1 MIHRWKSSPKTQAC
15 TCVLYGLV
23 VALSLCLS
31 AGAADGVEIRTDAV
45 AVLPAG
51 GYTPDTAKLAA
62 AIVDAKGKDMVAELE
77 RRLGGRPDAM
87 VFFCQEQGQIR
98 RLVSEIRA
106 AAPGVPLVGCR
117 TSRSFFFDKDRAI
130 LSACTLVGL
139 KGDGVQIKTASAAYS
154 DEKSMVAAGAELAR
168 KLKPADGRGVLLLLT
183 DARISHGWE
192 AVPMYEAMQEQLGRQ
207 VVLIGGNATY
217 GERSLLIHND
227 KVSLKQ
233 HVGLMISGPVV
244 YKMLQDP
251 AKPAITKPLKI
262 TKAVNGNE
270 IVQLDGR
277 PWQAVYREAL
287 APHEP
292 AELLNEALGEQQNRK
307 AWAAKISKRYPFA
320 VLMEGNQPLVRYAPG
335 LRGDAESGYRLY
347 VHSLVE
353 QDLGDRI
360 VILRPEADQIGKHIG
375 PALSRLGKD
384 MPDGSNL
391 TVFCP
396 CESELRLTEAK
407 HHKTFIDGMRKQAAS
422 HGPVFGFFPCGEHG
436 AWFDPAR
443 DKQVHRAR
451 YHQLSYPMARVVAAP
466 AAAEAL
472 KGDPHNIYVD
482 ASAEAGD
489 GSATRP
495 FPTLTEAL
503 AAWKATAKP
512 DPKERMT
519 IHVAAGTYK
528 PKAVGGKEDIPAAGW
543 SITRPIRVI
552 GSYRRAGGEWK
563 LKPHDGA
570 VELGYPETV
579 IDLAK
584 RGRAFHV
591 DAPRVKHGKKAAPV
605 RLQGL
610 SIRNG
615 RSDDDG
621 GAVLSKGNAP
631 LEILDCDFV
640 GNRAAW
646 RGGAVC
652 ADPANRSTVAYIYNC
667 VFKSNAATGDDG
679 WGGGLYSEA
688 ETFVKK
694 CRFYDNRAAHG
705 AACGGEDSSGW
716 WVAFALM
723 YANEGDFAL
732 HLRPRRMDDG
742 QLRNSR
748 ALSWAVDDG
757 VSGRSYTRKHI
768 WGAGMHLR
776 LVRSTIAD
784 NDAGGIRLVDP
795 VDATQTPRP
804 GRDMEEL
811 LIRGVIVAGNRGVG
825 ISYDPS
831 GSEARAIIQ
840 VNNSWGN
847 AGGNWGGA
855 ASITGNNK
863 SADPL
868 FRDGGNPDLDKRD
881 YSLRPGSPSIAWA
894 DYRGPW
900 MAEGHGE
907 RSTGDLAGNDAFP
920 GARGDMGAYV
930 HVPREGEP
938 KVNRDK
944 PGGLTVHTFYVD
956 RDWPGPYKGTA
967 AAPFQSITAAVNAV
981 DSFRGPHEI
990 YNIRIA
996 DGLYDRSVE
1005 GFGGF
1010 GIDLSYQIVNLFG
1023 GYQGWNPESGTRST
1037 GSGQAGEGAKFDW
1050 SEKARKPRSTIVDPQ
1065 GKSRAFVTNQEAMT
1079 QHRLDGLTIRNG
1091 WVVGHG
1097 GAVCVQGLGGE
1108 AAMVAFNDCLF
1119 ENNECTGEGGAVAV
1133 TTGDF
1138 PAYLTHCDFVNNRA
1152 GGSGGAVYWLTWEAS
1167 LPLPLLNCRFTG
1179 NRAAGDGGA
1188 VFFGSNET
1196 GIVLEDCVLERNL
1209 AAGVGGA
1216 ICQRPRSPENNLIPM
1231 ILRRCRLVNNDATGG
1246 GAVYVDR
1253 NLLTVLQ
1260 GCVVAGNGGDYA
1272 VYCRSLPAGRSDRHR
1287 KRNPTWRRVNPRW
1300 EGWRI
1305 QRLKLP
1311 AVYAEFCTFADN
1323 SGGGIY
1329 YKDHNPEPVNN
1340 DTAGVGVT
1348 DSIFTGNGGVP
1359 VADASGNHTA
1369 RGTVTWSLFH
1379 RNATDVGRRR
1389 RRGAEGTVA
1398 LGTGVVRADPLLDGE
1413 YRPRS
1418 GSPAMTTD
1426 KVRSYT
1432 DVNGDT
1438 VSLHPGYAMG
1448 ATGFTRDRADRQ
1460 GDWQRAEHDFHVD
1473 ASAKEDG
1480 DGSAA
1485 APFRTLAEAVAAINR
1500 MERTHRWADTYVV
1513 RVADGTYD
1521 AGADEKIKPARPEPA
1536 ERTDFAVD
1544 AKAPPAGLGEGLVIE
1559 KGRVS
1564 FVGSYAGDGNWRKR
1578 GPSAA
1583 LRAGKRTS
1591 VIDPGRHSRAMA
1603 AAASY
1608 DVALSFDGFVFRNG
1622 GSLHGGGA
1630 IRMYGGISFLG
1641 GVGRAE
1647 LALNDCTFENNRSW
1661 FAGGAV
1667 NIGGNC
1673 LSFTAEDCDFRNN
1686 EAGQGGALFLP
1697 NPPYCDGLAKDVKIS
1712 SCDFDRNRAA
1722 QAGGALWTNNRPG
1735 SVPLIEQTTF
1745 RFNAAAVADR
1755 PRGWTLPLR
1764 DGGAVFMVFCPHLPA
1779 DGNNAQIIDW
1789 PFGWQMSFGGKRTM
1803 QKTDIMTFR
1812 ECRFY
1817 GNKGRAGNVIQ
1828 SEPAFNQAERVFSWM
1843 PSWLFRDCRVDKSNW
1858 DGFHSRAHRR
1868 PGTEPFDPDIE
1879 AELTGHLRSADT
1891 PLATR
1896 RALDGLVRVSNPKT
1910 LALAADFLDD
1920 KQAQQAAA
1928 EAVIRIARG
1937 CDLITAS
1944 EDTRK
1949 HARSVISKA
1958 AGLVKNEKL
1967 RKAAEALL
1975 VTLDRKPA
1983 EATRAAKPPTVD
1995 GKLDDAI
2002 WDEAKPVDDFRVAG
2016 SAAPAA
2022 VATVVRWAYD
2032 GEHLYLAIRCEEPQ
2046 MAKLAASAKQRD
2058 SARIWRDDHVQVLLD
2073 ADFDRRT
2080 ALQILVN
2087 PAGTVLDREDQDAA
2101 WNGSYTVATRREQKA
2116 WVLEMA
2122 IPWKTLECK
2131 APTPGTAMGINICR
2145 RRVGSKKEPSGWIDT
2160 GGGNLDPRH
2169 FGILK
2174 YQ

>member
-1 MIHRWKSSPKTQAC
+1 MKTIPSFRRKHAILVLGALLF
-15 TCVLYGLV
+15 TCAPL
-23 VALSLCLS
+23 AR
-31 AGAADGVEIRTDAV
+31 AAD
-45 AVLPAG
+45 
-51 GYTPDTAKLAA
+51 
-62 AIVDAKGKDMVAELE
+62 
-77 RRLGGRPDAM
+77 
-87 VFFCQEQGQIR
+87 F
-98 RLVSEIRA
+98 
-106 AAPGVPLVGCR
+106 
-117 TSRSFFFDKDRAI
+117 
-130 LSACTLVGL
+130 
-139 KGDGVQIKTASAAYS
+139 
-154 DEKSMVAAGAELAR
+154 
-168 KLKPADGRGVLLLLT
+168 
-183 DARISHGWE
+183 
-192 AVPMYEAMQEQLGRQ
+192 
-207 VVLIGGNATY
+207 
-217 GERSLLIHND
+217 
-227 KVSLKQ
+227 
-233 HVGLMISGPVV
+233 
-244 YKMLQDP
+244 
-251 AKPAITKPLKI
+251 
-262 TKAVNGNE
+262 
-270 IVQLDGR
+270 
-277 PWQAVYREAL
+277 
-287 APHEP
+287 
-292 AELLNEALGEQQNRK
+292 
-307 AWAAKISKRYPFA
+307 
-320 VLMEGNQPLVRYAPG
+320 
-335 LRGDAESGYRLY
+335 
-347 VHSLVE
+347 
-353 QDLGDRI
+353 
-360 VILRPEADQIGKHIG
+360 
-375 PALSRLGKD
+375 
-384 MPDGSNL
+384 
-391 TVFCP
+391 
-396 CESELRLTEAK
+396 
-407 HHKTFIDGMRKQAAS
+407 
-422 HGPVFGFFPCGEHG
+422 
-436 AWFDPAR
+436 
-443 DKQVHRAR
+443 
-451 YHQLSYPMARVVAAP
+451 
-466 AAAEAL
+466 
-472 KGDPHNIYVD
+472 YVD
-482 ASAEAGD
+482 AGATAGD
-489 GSATRP
+489 GSKAKP
-495 FPTLTEAL
+495 FSTITEAL
-503 AAWKATAKP
+503 TAAEKLEDEA
-512 DPKERMT
+512 ERAA

-528 PKAVGGKEDIPAAGW
+528 PKAAGGQEDIPAAGW
-543 SITRPIRVI
+543 SITRPVWVI
-552 GSYRRAGGEWK
+552 GSYRRDGDEWK

-579 IDLAK
+579 IDLDK
-584 RGRAFHV
+584 RGRAFLV
-591 DAPRVKHGKKAAPV
+591 DAQTLTKDKRASSV

-784 NDAGGIRLVDP
+784 NDGGGVLLVDP
-795 VDATQTPRP
+795 VDEQRSS
-804 GRDMEEL
+804 RLRLEYYEL
-811 LIRGVIVAGNRGVG
+811 LIRGVIVANNQGVG
-825 ISYDPS
+825 ISYDPA
-831 GSEARAIIQ
+831 GSPAQAMIQ

-900 MAEGHGE
+900 MAEGQGE
-907 RSTGDLAGNDAFP
+907 RSTGDMAGNDAFP

-938 KVNRDK
+938 KVDRGK
-944 PGGLTVHTFYVD
+944 PGGLTIHTFYVD
-956 RDWPGPYKGTA
+956 CDWPGPHKGTA
-967 AAPFQSITAAVNAV
+967 EAPFKSITAAVNAV

-996 DGLYDRSVE
+996 DGVYDRSIE

-1010 GIDLSYQIVNLFG
+1010 GIDLSYQIVNIFG
-1023 GYQGWNPESGTRST
+1023 GYQGWNPESGK
-1037 GSGQAGEGAKFDW
+1037 GDGAKFDW

-1091 WVVGHG
+1091 RANEPG
-1097 GAVCVQGLGGE
+1097 GAFCVQGLGGE
-1108 AAMVAFNDCLF
+1108 AAMVAFHNCLF
-1119 ENNECTGEGGAVAV
+1119 ENNESADHGGAIAAN
-1133 TTGDF
+1133 TGDF
-1138 PAYLTHCDFVNNRA
+1138 PAYVTDCDFVNNRS
-1152 GGSGGAVYWLTWEAS
+1152 GHHGGAVFWLTWEAS
-1167 LPLPLLNCRFTG
+1167 LPSPFRNCRFIG
-1179 NRAAGDGGA
+1179 NRAGEDGGA
-1188 VFFGSNET
+1188 IYFGSNET

-1216 ICQRPRSPENNLIPM
+1216 ICQRPGSPGNNLTPM
-1231 ILRRCRLVNNDATGG
+1231 ILRRCRLLDNDATEG

-1260 GCVVAGNGGDYA
+1260 GCVVAGNGGGYA
-1272 VYCRSLPAGRSDRHR
+1272 VYCRSLPAGRSERHR

-1305 QRLKLP
+1305 QRPHLP

-1329 YKDHNPEPVNN
+1329 YKDHNPEPVND

-1348 DSIFTGNGGVP
+1348 DSIFVGNGGVP
-1359 VADASGNHTA
+1359 VADGSGNNTV
-1369 RGTVTWSLFH
+1369 RGTVRWSLFH
-1379 RNATDVGRRR
+1379 RNATDVGRRQ

-1398 LGTGVVRADPLLDGE
+1398 LGTGVVRADPLLGAE

-1426 KVRSYT
+1426 KVRTYT
-1432 DVNGDT
+1432 DVNGET

-1448 ATGFTRDRADRQ
+1448 ATGFTRDRVDRQ
-1460 GDWQRAEHDFHVD
+1460 GDWRRAEHEFHVD

-1485 APFRTLAEAVAAINR
+1485 APFRTLAEAVAAINA

-1521 AGADEKIKPARPEPA
+1521 AGADEQIKPA
-1536 ERTDFAVD
+1536 DFAVD
-1544 AKAPPAGLGEGLVIE
+1544 AKAPPAGLGEGLVIR

-1564 FVGSYAGDGNWRKR
+1564 FVGSYAGNDDWQTR
-1578 GPSAA
+1578 GE
-1583 LRAGKRTS
+1583 RTS
-1591 VIDPGRHSRAMA
+1591 VIDPGRRSRAMA

-1608 DVALSFDGFVFRNG
+1608 DVTLSFDGFTFRNG
-1622 GSLHGGGA
+1622 ASLHGGGA

-1647 LALNDCTFENNRSW
+1647 LALNDCTFENNRAW

-1673 LSFTAEDCDFRNN
+1673 LSFTAKDCDFRNN

-1697 NPPYCDGLAKDVKIS
+1697 NPPYCDGLAKDVKINA
-1712 SCDFDRNRAA
+1712 CDFDRNRAA
-1722 QAGGALWTNNRPG
+1722 QAGGALWINNRPG
-1735 SVPLIEQTTF
+1735 SVPLIEQSTF
-1745 RFNAAAVADR
+1745 RSNAATVADR

-1779 DGNNAQIIDW
+1779 DGNNAEIIDW

-1817 GNKGRAGNVIQ
+1817 GNEARVGSTVQ
-1828 SEPAFNQAERVFSWM
+1828 SEPAFNQSERVFSWM
-1843 PSWLFRDCRVDKSNW
+1843 PSWEFKNCRVDKSNW

-1868 PGTEPFDPDIE
+1868 PGTEPFE
-1879 AELTGHLRSADT
+1879 APEGGADERNQ
-1891 PLATR
+1891 P
-1896 RALDGLVRVSNPKT
+1896 
-1910 LALAADFLDD
+1910 
-1920 KQAQQAAA
+1920 
-1928 EAVIRIARG
+1928 
-1937 CDLITAS
+1937 
-1944 EDTRK
+1944 
-1949 HARSVISKA
+1949 
-1958 AGLVKNEKL
+1958 
-1967 RKAAEALL
+1967 
-1975 VTLDRKPA
+1975 
-1983 EATRAAKPPTVD
+1983 
-1995 GKLDDAI
+1995 
-2002 WDEAKPVDDFRVAG
+2002 
-2016 SAAPAA
+2016 
-2022 VATVVRWAYD
+2022 
-2032 GEHLYLAIRCEEPQ
+2032 
-2046 MAKLAASAKQRD
+2046 
-2058 SARIWRDDHVQVLLD
+2058 
-2073 ADFDRRT
+2073 
-2080 ALQILVN
+2080 
-2087 PAGTVLDREDQDAA
+2087 
-2101 WNGSYTVATRREQKA
+2101 
-2116 WVLEMA
+2116 
-2122 IPWKTLECK
+2122 
-2131 APTPGTAMGINICR
+2131 
-2145 RRVGSKKEPSGWIDT
+2145 
-2160 GGGNLDPRH
+2160 
-2169 FGILK
+2169 
-2174 YQ
+2174 